1 MNLSH
6 HFLLAMPSLDN
17 DSVFHQS
24 VVYLC
29 EHGESGALGLIVNKP
44 SPVNME
50 IVFAAIGKPTPE
62 KLQGQFVMMGGPV
75 QPERGFVLH
84 TPTGEWE
91 SSLHI
96 NDELA
101 LTTSRDIIDGLAKD
115 EAIDAAILTIGC
127 SQWSAGQLE
136 RELAQ
141 NSWLVAPAD
150 MGILF
155 GTPIEERYN
164 AALGKLGVDAAHLMG
179 EGGNA

>member
-29 EHGESGALGLIVNKP
+29 EYGESGALGLIVNKP

-96 NDELA
+96 IFNRWRGIRPSIRHWA
-101 LTTSRDIIDGLAKD
+101 RRHRFSFCR
-115 EAIDAAILTIGC
+115 C
-127 SQWSAGQLE
+127 AG
-136 RELAQ
+136 RFH
-141 NSWLVAPAD
+141 N
-150 MGILF
+150 
-155 GTPIEERYN
+155 
-164 AALGKLGVDAAHLMG
+164 
-179 EGGNA
+179 

>member
-17 DSVFHQS
+17 DSVFHKS

-50 IVFAAIGKPTPE
+50 I
-62 KLQGQFVMMGGPV
+62 
-75 QPERGFVLH
+75 
-84 TPTGEWE
+84 
-91 SSLHI
+91 
-96 NDELA
+96 
-101 LTTSRDIIDGLAKD
+101 
-115 EAIDAAILTIGC
+115 
-127 SQWSAGQLE
+127 
-136 RELAQ
+136 
-141 NSWLVAPAD
+141 
-150 MGILF
+150 LF
-155 GTPIEERYN
+155 DTPIEERYN

>member
-96 NDELA
+96 NDALIGGTTEL
-101 LTTSRDIIDGLAKD
+101 
-115 EAIDAAILTIGC
+115 
-127 SQWSAGQLE
+127 
-136 RELAQ
+136 
-141 NSWLVAPAD
+141 
-150 MGILF
+150 
-155 GTPIEERYN
+155 
-164 AALGKLGVDAAHLMG
+164 
-179 EGGNA
+179 

>member
-62 KLQGQFVMMGGPV
+62 KLQGQFVMMGCPV
-75 QPERGFVLH
+75 GTRFCAAYADGRMGKQP
-84 TPTGEWE
+84 
-91 SSLHI
+91 
-96 NDELA
+96 
-101 LTTSRDIIDGLAKD
+101 
-115 EAIDAAILTIGC
+115 
-127 SQWSAGQLE
+127 
-136 RELAQ
+136 
-141 NSWLVAPAD
+141 
-150 MGILF
+150 
-155 GTPIEERYN
+155 
-164 AALGKLGVDAAHLMG
+164 AH
-179 EGGNA
+179 